1 MSKYEIIKNGMD
13 DYTLKYKDKTINFNG
28 KVDYAIE
35 SQNIVKTARMRMITD
50 LAKEGKSIKSLVIEE
65 KKDGKTLY
73 DNSNKEYIEETYI
86 NEVQEEIFNDILKK
100 MLGYTFEQL
109 VLEIGLED
117 TSDIIKLGEDLG
129 KVIAGNYTPSGEKE
143 NK

>member
-117 TSDIIKLGEDLG
+117 TSDIIKLGEDIG
-129 KVIAGNYTPSGEKE
+129 KVISGNYTPSGEKE

>member
-100 MLGYTFEQL
+100 MLGYTFEEL

-117 TSDIIKLGEDLG
+117 TSDIIKLGEDIG

>member
-1 MSKYEIIKNGMD
+1 MNKYEIIKNGMD
-13 DYTLKYKDKTINFNG
+13 DYTLKYKDKEINFNG

-50 LAKEGKSIKSLVIEE
+50 LAKEGKSVKSLVIEE

-86 NEVQEEIFNDILKK
+86 NEVQEEVFNNIVKK
-100 MLGYTFEQL
+100 MLGYTFEEL
-109 VLEIGLED
+109 VIEIGLESTD
-117 TSDIIKLGEDLG
+117 DIIKLGEDIG
-129 KVIAGNYTPSGEKE
+129 KVIAGNYTPSREKE

>member
-117 TSDIIKLGEDLG
+117 TSDIIKLGEDIG

>member
-13 DYTLKYKDKTINFNG
+13 DYTLKYKDKEIKFNG

-117 TSDIIKLGEDLG
+117 TSDIIKLGEDIG
-129 KVIAGNYTPSGEKE
+129 KVISGNYTPSGEKE

>member
-13 DYTLKYKDKTINFNG
+13 DYTLKYKDKEIKFNS

-117 TSDIIKLGEDLG
+117 TSDIIKLGEDIG